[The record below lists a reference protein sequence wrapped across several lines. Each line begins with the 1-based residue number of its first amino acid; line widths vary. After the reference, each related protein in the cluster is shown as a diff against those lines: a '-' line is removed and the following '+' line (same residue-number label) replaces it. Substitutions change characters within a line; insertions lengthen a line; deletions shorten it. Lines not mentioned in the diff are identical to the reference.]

1 MKETTLGAEPADA
14 NIPLLSAIGVSKA
27 YAGVPALSGADL
39 VVAPGEIHALL
50 GENGAGKSTLIKI
63 LAGVVA
69 PDRASIA
76 IDGAPVD
83 IADAAAAYAL
93 GLRFIHQEFNVVP
106 TLSVAENIFMGRR
119 YPRRAGV
126 LVDWARL
133 NAAAGR
139 ALARLGIDHIN
150 PRQGLGDLALGDQML
165 VRIAAA
171 LLDDA
176 RLYVMDEP
184 TAALTREES
193 ERLFRVLREIRA
205 SGSSVL
211 YVSHRLDEIRAL
223 CDRATVLRDG
233 KSIDSGPLATVTHDD
248 LVAMMIGRRVEEAY
262 PAPLAAPRAGTAFA
276 AAGLRAPGIG
286 PLDFAL
292 REGEILG
299 LAGLSG
305 AGQAELVRLLF
316 GAARP
321 AAGHMLLAG
330 APYAP
335 SGPAMAWRRG
345 VAHVPRERRAEG
357 LVMRRPVYEN
367 VTLAHLRRQ
376 SLGGV
381 WLTPRRERR
390 FAAGLGAGMRLKA
403 AGPDQPVF
411 ELSGGNQQ
419 KVVFARALG
428 GQPKLLLLEE
438 PTRGVDVGA
447 KFDIYTILREA
458 AAGGAAIVLV
468 SSDLPELLGLCDRIA
483 VMRQGRIDTIVAA
496 AGLGEDALINLCYGR
511 SAGAMVA

>member
-1 MKETTLGAEPADA
+1 
-14 NIPLLSAIGVSKA
+14 
-27 YAGVPALSGADL
+27 
-39 VVAPGEIHALL
+39 
-50 GENGAGKSTLIKI
+50 
-63 LAGVVA
+63 
-69 PDRASIA
+69 
-76 IDGAPVD
+76 
-83 IADAAAAYAL
+83 
-93 GLRFIHQEFNVVP
+93 
-106 TLSVAENIFMGRR
+106 
-119 YPRRAGV
+119 
-126 LVDWARL
+126 
-133 NAAAGR
+133 
-139 ALARLGIDHIN
+139 
-150 PRQGLGDLALGDQML
+150 
-165 VRIAAA
+165 
-171 LLDDA
+171 
-176 RLYVMDEP
+176 
-184 TAALTREES
+184 
-193 ERLFRVLREIRA
+193 
-205 SGSSVL
+205 
-211 YVSHRLDEIRAL
+211 
-223 CDRATVLRDG
+223 
-233 KSIDSGPLATVTHDD
+233 
-248 LVAMMIGRRVEEAY
+248 
-262 PAPLAAPRAGTAFA
+262 
-276 AAGLRAPGIG
+276 PGIG

-305 AGQAELVRLLF
+305 AGQAELVRPLF

-367 VTLAHLRRQ
+367 VTLAHLRPQ
-376 SLGGV
+376 SFGGV
-381 WLTPRRERR
+381 WLTPRRERG